1 MPKWH
6 IGVYSMCQIFRYCY
20 EPQRNKKRAQ
30 SISSVSPKNKN
41 SPFWRVE
48 KSPISFFGPIISRFQ
63 KERGIYIMENIKNFF
78 RRVRIDIIIRAL
90 LFIVMAI
97 LFFVEPQ
104 EAMTTASL
112 IFSIFILC
120 DGVIS
125 LVIYFMTYGLSSF
138 IGTTLVGSIFKIV
151 FGILFMSYPSMTA
164 VTFGIMFAIYL
175 IFASCNGIE
184 DSLKLRKLGV
194 KTVDW
199 LLPIILSSIT
209 LLGGVLMLFFSP
221 SDLVNA
227 TAIIAG
233 ITLLIAAAMDII
245 LVVDMYK
252 TKHTVNKTVKEIK
265 EGIKKDNDD
274 NVIDA

>member
-1 MPKWH
+1 
-6 IGVYSMCQIFRYCY
+6 
-20 EPQRNKKRAQ
+20 
-30 SISSVSPKNKN
+30 
-41 SPFWRVE
+41 
-48 KSPISFFGPIISRFQ
+48 
-63 KERGIYIMENIKNFF
+63 MENIKNFF

-245 LVVDMYK
+245 LVVDMYR

-265 EGIKKDNDD
+265 EDIKKDNDD